1 MDGSRPMQGNRDMDD
16 NAIIGIRSF
25 SQDNAALTVG
35 SAKAIFLPLAGS
47 RSMQANLNMG
57 GNPIKNLRPFV
68 KDDSSQ
74 AAQAA
79 QRNNVINFGYFHTQ
93 RGELNQSIRFL
104 IKLLIE
110 KILIPWKMILLWLI
124 MPSQM

>member
-1 MDGSRPMQGNRDMDD
+1 MQGNLDMDD
-16 NAIIGIRSF
+16 NASF

-35 SAKAIFLPLAGS
+35 SAKATYLALAGS
-47 RSMQANLNMG
+47 RSMQGNLNMG
-57 GNPIKNLRPFV
+57 GNPIKNLRPFIE
-68 KDDSSQ
+68 DDSSQ
-74 AAQAA
+74 AAQDA

-93 RGELNQSIRFL
+93 RGELNQSINQSIRFL

-110 KILIPWKMILLWLI
+110 KILIPWKMIMLWLI